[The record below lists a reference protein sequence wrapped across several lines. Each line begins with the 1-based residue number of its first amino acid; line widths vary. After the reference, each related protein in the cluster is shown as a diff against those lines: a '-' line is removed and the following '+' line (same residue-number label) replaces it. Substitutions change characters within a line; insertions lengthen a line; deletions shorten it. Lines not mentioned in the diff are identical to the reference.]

1 MAAGNSMIMFGV
13 VFLVGLLFV
22 GFLILAAA
30 LAAKPETRTA
40 GLWMLGVTFFVAVA
54 LPLSWFFASSAAPPQ
69 TVWVQ
74 DGSGRMVPTVQQT
87 AQLSPVISMAGIF
100 LLFVVVAGLIAL
112 LVNQRTRRVGLMIV
126 GAGCVLLV
134 GYLIVGSSS
143 LHVQSPAPPVAVQ
156 SAKTVDGRTTTTPVL
171 EERHLIPVE
180 QGMANTPDEEH
191 TTPPSEV
198 HASAPV
204 ASEPPTSA
212 PPVAPPTAPAAST
225 PVPAANP
232 PASAP
237 PANAPPA
244 NATGPRDVADG
255 ANASPSGGRY
265 VPPEFASS
273 NYPLQT
279 GDKDSLPEWAK
290 QGGGIAPDGSYF
302 TVVRC
307 GPFLRFDDCWND
319 LRRKVDDAAISYRIH
334 NSVGGGYRPT
344 SRPLSEP
351 LRKQLMAEKFLEI
364 GDSSVGNTMT
374 LYVRV
379 AFTQEAT
386 AAMRAWQADVLAQ
399 NRTMFTTIIGGLL
412 VALLAVAY
420 GYFRIDTATLGYY
433 TWRLRFVAL
442 FFVVGIAISGIAAGA
457 VFFQEESRLGG
468 IDF

>member
-1 MAAGNSMIMFGV
+1 MAAGDSMIMFGV
-13 VFLVGLLFV
+13 LFLVGLLFV

-54 LPLSWFFASSAAPPQ
+54 LPLSWFFASSAAPQQ
-69 TVWVQ
+69 TVWIQ

-87 AQLSPVISMAGIF
+87 AQLSPLVSMFGILF
-100 LLFVVVAGLIAL
+100 LFVVIAGMIAML
-112 LVNQRTRRVGLMIV
+112 ANQRTRKAGLVIV
-126 GAGCVLLV
+126 GAGLV
-134 GYLIVGSSS
+134 FLIGYLFIGSAS
-143 LHVQSPAPPVAVQ
+143 LHVKSPAPPVAVQ
-156 SAKTVDGRTTTTPVL
+156 KATTADGRTITPPIM

-180 QGMANTPDEEH
+180 QGMAKAPEQEQV
-191 TTPPSEV
+191 TPPRDV
-198 HASAPV
+198 NASDPV
-204 ASEPPTSA
+204 ASEPSTAAPPVT
-212 PPVAPPTAPAAST
+212 PPVAPSAGPATEKPAPAT
-225 PVPAANP
+225 NP
-232 PASAP
+232 PPSAP
-237 PANAPPA
+237 PANPI
-244 NATGPRDVADG
+244 GPRDVADG
-255 ANASPSGGRY
+255 SKASPSSGRY

-290 QGGGIAPDGSYF
+290 QGGGIAPDGTYF

-319 LRRKVDDAAISYRIH
+319 LRLKVDEAAISYRIH

-386 AAMRAWQADVLAQ
+386 AAMRAWQADLLAQ
-399 NRTMFTTIIGGLL
+399 NRTMFTTIVGGLL
-412 VALLAVAY
+412 VGLIAVAY
-420 GYFRIDTATLGYY
+420 GYFRVDTATLGYY

-442 FFVVGIAISGIAAGA
+442 FFVIGITISGIAAGA
-457 VFFQEESRLGG
+457 VFFEEESRLGG
-468 IDF
+468 INF